1 MMNPIKE
8 NADFKNDAEY
18 ILLSEYLKEM
28 DELEKKAMQIA
39 SDHLGSSFNLLK
51 SNGFIKWKQTQC

>member
-51 SNGFIKWKQTQC
+51 SNGFIKWKQTRC